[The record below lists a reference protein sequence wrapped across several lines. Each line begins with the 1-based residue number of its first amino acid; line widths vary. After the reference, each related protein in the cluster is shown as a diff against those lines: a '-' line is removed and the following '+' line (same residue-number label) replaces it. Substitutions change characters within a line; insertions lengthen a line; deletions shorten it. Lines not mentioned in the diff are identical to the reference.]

1 MSQQRATHQHAP
13 CSPVVWSL
21 HTDPVNIQALAH
33 HSPAQDLCC
42 FPPPVGESQGHHS
55 ASRPCMLSC
64 PNCEGLCFLPFTFL
78 QLHYGPCSLNVPATF
93 LPQDLCM
100 CCVLCWNALPPD
112 LLLAPSI
119 IPFRSLLR
127 CYLLC
132 EEHTAFPDL
141 VLHMTLITLQEY
153 HTMYLFIFYVACL
166 PKRM

>member
-1 MSQQRATHQHAP
+1 MSQQRATNQRAP

-21 HTDPVNIQALAH
+21 HTDPINIQVLAH
-33 HSPAQDLCC
+33 HHLLRTFAASHLLWRKAK
-42 FPPPVGESQGHHS
+42 VITA

-78 QLHYGPCSLNVPATF
+78 QLHYCPCSLNVPATF

-119 IPFRSLLR
+119 IPFRSLLK
-127 CYLLC
+127 
-132 EEHTAFPDL
+132 
-141 VLHMTLITLQEY
+141 
-153 HTMYLFIFYVACL
+153 FIFSVRNRRL
-166 PKRM
+166 FLT